1 MAWSCDHGSVGEEQD
16 DVALV
21 ARVAAGDNDALR
33 ELYDRFGSIVFGMA
47 MRVVGDRQAAEECT
61 QDTLLSVWRGAKGYD
76 PRRAAVSTWMI
87 TIARNRA
94 VDLVR
99 RRAARP
105 SDPVAE
111 IERSDES
118 PDVAD
123 VVAAADTSLR
133 VATALAEL
141 PHPQREVIVLAY
153 FHGLS
158 HNEIAERLG
167 LPLGTVKGRARLA
180 LDRLRALAPMHLL
193 DTETTA

>member
-1 MAWSCDHGSVGEEQD
+1 MLWSCDHGSVADEQD
-16 DVALV
+16 DAELV
-21 ARVAAGDNDALR
+21 SLVAAGDNAALR

-61 QDTLLSVWRGAKGYD
+61 QDTFVAVWRGAKEYD

-99 RRAARP
+99 RRAVRP
-105 SDPVAE
+105 SDPYAE

-123 VVAAADTSLR
+123 VVAAAETSLR

-141 PHPQREVIVLAY
+141 PRSQREVIVLAY

-158 HNEIAERLG
+158 HSEIGELLG

-180 LDRLRALAPMHLL
+180 LDRLRALAPVHLL